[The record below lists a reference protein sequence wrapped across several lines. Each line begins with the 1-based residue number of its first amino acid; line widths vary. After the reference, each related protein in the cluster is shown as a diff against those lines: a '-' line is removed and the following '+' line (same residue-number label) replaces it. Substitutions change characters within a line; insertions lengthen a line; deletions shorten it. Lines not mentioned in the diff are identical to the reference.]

1 MLTKA
6 KKDYYRKFKVNLN
19 LIERKIKKLAVLKK
33 KSKSPK
39 SKLISKKDLE
49 MELFGSHFL

>member
-6 KKDYYRKFKVNLN
+6 KKDYYRKLKVNLN